1 MVAAPAVAWLVP
13 VAAGCAVTGDALDD
27 VLVVVAVVVV
37 LVVVET
43 AGVGFR
49 AISGN
54 SFGTTTLQPTRSA
67 IERITAMNMRFS
79 IFKGRGPNL
88 QD

>member
-1 MVAAPAVAWLVP
+1 MVAAPAGAGLVP
-13 VAAGCAVTGDALDD
+13 VAAGCAVAGDALDD
-27 VLVVVAVVVV
+27 AVVLVAVVV

-49 AISGN
+49 ASSGN

>member
-1 MVAAPAVAWLVP
+1 MVAAPAGAGLVP
-13 VAAGCAVTGDALDD
+13 VAAGCAAAGDALDD
-27 VLVVVAVVVV
+27 AVVVVAVFV
-37 LVVVET
+37 LAVVET